1 MLIVYRKGDIRNQI
15 VAWGADRERRQEG
28 MCPCSLTTTP
38 TRLILHYK
46 ELEAILLVTGALDIP
61 EVSRPAE
68 RRPDD
73 DEDSAEEED
82 YDPSSRMRSATT
94 ATNGRSKRNIRGP
107 EKKKGNDSDSDFD
120 FDL

>member
-1 MLIVYRKGDIRNQI
+1 MSV
-15 VAWGADRERRQEG
+15 
-28 MCPCSLTTTP
+28 SSSTTP
-38 TRLILHYK
+38 TRLILRYK

-73 DEDSAEEED
+73 DDSAEEED

-94 ATNGRSKRNIRGP
+94 ATNGRNKRNIRGP
-107 EKKKGNDSDSDFD
+107 EKKKGDDSDSDFD

>member
-1 MLIVYRKGDIRNQI
+1 MSV
-15 VAWGADRERRQEG
+15 
-28 MCPCSLTTTP
+28 SLTTTP
-38 TRLILHYK
+38 TRLILRYK

-61 EVSRPAE
+61 EVSRTAE
-68 RRPDD
+68 RRADD
-73 DEDSAEEED
+73 DDDSAEEED
-82 YDPSSRMRSATT
+82 CDPSSRMRSATT